1 MLGQPSQPITAITAM
16 NSYRIITPYSR
27 GPEVTPTH
35 LQETDFERMG
45 TLVDYGPDTKTQNAR
60 LLIPV
65 TVEMSYPQHNI
76 IYPKNAYIRL
86 YHYRDAV
93 PVVHLISPHP
103 LPALN
108 ARG

>member
-1 MLGQPSQPITAITAM
+1 MTAM

-60 LLIPV
+60 LLTPI
-65 TVEMSYPQHNI
+65 TVEMPHPHAHI
-76 IYPKNAYIRL
+76 TYPKNAYIRL

-103 LPALN
+103 LPAREVN